1 MDFMHIVL
9 ALLALV
15 AAGSAIWGFRV
26 ALAARER
33 AAGAEASLQ
42 SATAAEEAS
51 RAALDAARA
60 ESNEQARRATAL
72 HEQLTAQKVQSQRDL
87 DAQERV
93 FLEREKALL
102 RERESFEHSTRQM
115 LDDMRAKFQA
125 LAGEALKDNHAS
137 FLRLA
142 AERLSTEHQKG
153 ANELDQRR
161 TAFEQLVAP
170 IRDTLRKT
178 EERLGAFSM
187 SWAEDKAALGTRL
200 EAASRD
206 GQRLAEE
213 TGRLVKALSKPEI
226 RGRYGEIQLRR
237 VAELA
242 GMTAYC
248 DFTEQTTGANDAG
261 QRLRPDLIVRLP
273 NERVVPVDA
282 KTNTHA
288 YIEAVSAT
296 TDEERA
302 GHLARFARHVR
313 EQIDKLSRKEYWN
326 LDEGSTPFVVMFIPG
341 DQFLDAALARDPEL
355 LEFAASKNVVIASPS
370 TLIGLLRAVHVGW
383 REATVAAQAREL
395 FALGKELHERAAV
408 FLGHFAK
415 VGESLATAIK
425 RYNDAVGSVE
435 TRLLPSLRKFDEAGA
450 GSGKSLPEAAFI
462 EARPR
467 ELDAP
472 EPA

>member
-1 MDFMHIVL
+1 MHWVL
-9 ALLALV
+9 GVVALV
-15 AAGSAIWGFRV
+15 ASGGAIWGFLL
-26 ALAARER
+26 ALPARER
-33 AAGAEASLQ
+33 AARAEAALEG
-42 SATAAEEAS
+42 ALAGEAARDAALEEARS
-51 RAALDAARA
+51 EASAQ
-60 ESNEQARRATAL
+60 SQRATAL
-72 HEQLTAQKVQSQRDL
+72 NEQLAAQRVQASRDREADQQVFL
-87 DAQERV
+87 ARERALVQERET
-93 FLEREKALL
+93 LEKT
-102 RERESFEHSTRQM
+102 TRQM
-115 LDDMRAKFQA
+115 LDEMRARFQA
-125 LAGEALKDNHAS
+125 LAGEALKDNHAA

-142 AERLSTEHQKG
+142 AERLNTEHQKG

-178 EERLGAFSM
+178 EERLGAFST
-187 SWAEDKAALGTRL
+187 SWAEDKAAIGTRL
-200 EAASRD
+200 EAASRE

-213 TGRLVKALSKPEI
+213 TSRLVKALSRPEI
-226 RGRYGEIQLRR
+226 RGRYGEVQLRR

-242 GMTAYC
+242 GMSAYC
-248 DFTEQTTGANDAG
+248 DFSEQATTSNDAG
-261 QRLRPDLIVRLP
+261 ERLRPDLLVRLP

-282 KTNTHA
+282 KTNTFA
-288 YIEAVSAT
+288 YVEALSAS

-302 GHLARFARHVR
+302 AHLVRFARHVR
-313 EQIDKLSRKEYWN
+313 DQIDKLSRKEYWN

-383 REATVAAQAREL
+383 REATVATQAREL

-415 VGESLATAIK
+415 VGESLGTALK

-435 TRLLPSLRKFDEAGA
+435 TRLLPSLRRFDEAGA
-450 GSGKSLPEAAFI
+450 GSGKPLPEASFVD
-462 EARPR
+462 ARPR
-467 ELDAP
+467 SLDV
-472 EPA
+472 PAQP